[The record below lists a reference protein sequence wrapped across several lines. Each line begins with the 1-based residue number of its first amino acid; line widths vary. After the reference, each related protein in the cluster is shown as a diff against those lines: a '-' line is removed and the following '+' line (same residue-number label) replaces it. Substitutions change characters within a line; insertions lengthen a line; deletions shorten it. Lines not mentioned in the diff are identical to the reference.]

1 MSVAPNNPGRAE
13 WLDRYD
19 LWRLEPTVRLRQ
31 SPWEGGMGGMSW
43 VVEERPG
50 MGLPVLHFAPGTLP
64 SGGPRLPLAHS
75 ARSLATLLPT

>member
-1 MSVAPNNPGRAE
+1 
-13 WLDRYD
+13 
-19 LWRLEPTVRLRQ
+19 
-31 SPWEGGMGGMSW
+31 MGGMSW

-75 ARSLATLLPT
+75 ARSLATLLPAPEPLPLCPSREWETDSGPRSSTLVDLGHESQLCC